1 MLIYMSVSLVITSCN
16 RPYVLQPTLQS
27 FFHFNTYPIKE
38 VIIID
43 DSGIKGCI
51 DECCQSI
58 DNSIKTKIIY
68 NEFNI
73 GQIKSIDIAYSHVT
87 SEYIFHCED
96 DWLFYKSGFIEQS
109 LKILENNDIIIC
121 VWLRAYNN
129 FVVTQN
135 GHNVLP
141 KIINNSYRLMNPRF
155 KERTNIWMGF
165 TFNPGLRRLSDYK
178 QISPYSQYMNDE
190 KYGGIVE
197 LNLSSKYNNMNK
209 FAAIT
214 LNEEGFV
221 RHIGWDCPI
230 R

>member
-1 MLIYMSVSLVITSCN
+1 MSVSLVITSCN
-16 RPYVLQPTLQS
+16 RLHVLTPTIQS
-27 FFHFNTYPIKE
+27 FFKYNSYPINE

-51 DECCQSI
+51 DGCLKFIDKSI
-58 DNSIKTKIIY
+58 NTKIIY
-68 NEFNI
+68 NQTNI

-96 DWLFYKSGFIEQS
+96 DWLFYNSGFIEQS
-109 LKILENNDIIIC
+109 LKILEMNNKIIC
-121 VWLRAYNN
+121 VWLRQYVN
-129 FVVTQN
+129 FIVTQN

-141 KIINNSYRLMNPRF
+141 KVIDDSYRLMNPCF
-155 KERTNIWMGF
+155 KERNNVWMGF

-190 KYGGIVE
+190 KYGGVVE
-197 LNLSSKYNNMNK
+197 LKLSSIYNDIGK

-214 LNEEGFV
+214 LNENGFV
-221 RHIGWDCPI
+221 RHIGWDCPV